1 MQDTAT
7 TDTAQQPVVDK
18 SKAALAALEA
28 SFTALSECYYVTP
41 GENEA
46 KVKAASKEAK
56 KLLKQLRGDNEP
68 VVQQVE
74 ELFIAL
80 NANIS
85 PDQQRQID
93 LATEQFKQSVT
104 RVDNQILNQYIQAV
118 QDGDYAAAEAILK
131 NAEQSQQTHTLMFA
145 LLTIGTILLPLYA
158 RQRIQALFTQFALH
172 TVFAQTDSSRE
183 ALREQAE
190 KGAES
195 HVRTIAKDIKNA
207 LDDAIDNELTNPV
220 IEAAVKDKFEELA
233 NKDGKEYLKAVHG
246 DQNIYKYARDLILKG
261 ETRQNVIKKLQENFS
276 EVGKRRANVIAG
288 NEANRVFTMSQFD
301 ADSQFLAQ
309 NKLTTKAYKR
319 LVSNT
324 GHPEAICKAIIDATA
339 IKPIPFKSDFLP
351 FGKEFVVKT
360 QVDGKAKTYKF
371 TPNYEHLKAGHIHVN
386 CHCRYELMIKKEDG
400 TFMNAVNDVVPF
412 IPALH
417 PRDKDGKFS
426 LKGTIGH
433 LTLNPSKLGTKEDF
447 DTFVANA
454 DRHYTKEQEAAAS
467 IYQSPHGYALN
478 NSIRVGDKTFSVRG
492 KKLNTT
498 KVSSTLDSTF
508 NMTIPEESTLY
519 RGVGDS
525 PQDFIVGRN
534 YLDVGYTSTSSVEGT
549 ARTKFKAPGGA
560 VIHLTVPAGTKVSV
574 PDLVSGK
581 TNLNE
586 QELLLPKG
594 SSYSVYKIDGDIIY
608 AVMV

>member
-1 MQDTAT
+1 M
-7 TDTAQQPVVDK
+7 
-18 SKAALAALEA
+18 
-28 SFTALSECYYVTP
+28 
-41 GENEA
+41 
-46 KVKAASKEAK
+46 SKENRFVTDADDFEIVSKSSASAK
-56 KLLKQLRGDNEP
+56 ANSTE
-68 VVQQVE
+68 VV
-74 ELFIAL
+74 I

-93 LATEQFKQSVT
+93 LATEQFKQAVT
-104 RVDNQILNQYIQAV
+104 RVDNQVLNQYIQAI

-131 NAEQSQQTHTLMFA
+131 DAEKSQQTHTLMFA

-172 TVFAQTDSSRE
+172 TVFAQTASSRE

-207 LDDAIDNELTNPV
+207 LDDAIDSELTNPA
-220 IEAAVKDKFEELA
+220 IEAAVKDKYPVLLGR
-233 NKDGKEYLKAVHG
+233 DGKDYLRAVHG
-246 DQNIYKYARDLILKG
+246 DQNIYKYARDQILKG
-261 ETRQNVIKKLQENFS
+261 ENRQTVIKKLQENFS
-276 EVGKRRANVIAG
+276 AVGKRRANVIAG

-339 IKPIPFKSDFLP
+339 IKPIPFKNDFLP

-360 QVDGKAKTYKF
+360 QVGGEAKTYKF

-386 CHCRYELMIKKEDG
+386 CHCRYELMIKQEDG

-412 IPALH
+412 VPDLH
-417 PRDKDGKFS
+417 PRDKDGKFA

-433 LTLNPSKLGTKEDF
+433 LTLEPSKLGTQEDF
-447 DTFVANA
+447 DSFVDSA
-454 DRHYTKEQEAAAS
+454 DRHYSKDQEAAAG

-478 NSIRVGDKTFSVRG
+478 NAIRVGDGTFAMRG
-492 KKLNTT
+492 KNLSTT
-498 KVSSTLDSTF
+498 KVSNTLDSTF
-508 NMTIPEESTLY
+508 NMTIPEESVLY
-519 RGVGDS
+519 RGVDDS
-525 PQDFIVGRN
+525 PKDFIVGKN
-534 YLDVGYTSTSSVEGT
+534 YMDVGYTSTSTVEAT

-560 VIHLTVPAGTKVSV
+560 VMHLTVPAGTKVSV

-586 QELLLPKG
+586 QEALLPKG
-594 SSYSVYKIDGDIIY
+594 SSYSVYKIEGDIVY
-608 AVMV
+608 AVLV